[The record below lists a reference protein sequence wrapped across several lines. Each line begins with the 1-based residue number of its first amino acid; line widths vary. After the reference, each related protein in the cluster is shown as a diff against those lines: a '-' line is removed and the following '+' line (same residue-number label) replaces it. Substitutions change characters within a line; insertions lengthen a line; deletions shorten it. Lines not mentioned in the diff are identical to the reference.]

1 MNSKKWNEIL
11 FFKKQL
17 SLKKGNWTLSG
28 CDSNR
33 RGYRFYP
40 VQQMPRHVSPFAPRF
55 TPAPLIRLVRYYEQW
70 LPVGDPGVL
79 LRMGSFLQ
87 NTVTWDKNT
96 LLDGKRKEK
105 KGDYMILKANILS
118 FKFPLR
124 CLPSSKMFLH
134 QVNVF
139 LQRGTLPRW
148 YDQSNNFRVRQLL
161 YESFQSA

>member
-1 MNSKKWNEIL
+1 MFAPQIL
-11 FFKKQL
+11 HKPLFLNAPGSIAFSQEHFKTISYAKFGGQTECIM
-17 SLKKGNWTLSG
+17 GNWKIV
-28 CDSNR
+28 N
-33 RGYRFYP
+33 
-40 VQQMPRHVSPFAPRF
+40 VSPVAPRF

-105 KGDYMILKANILS
+105 QRDYMILKANILS
-118 FKFPLR
+118 FKFPQR

-139 LQRGTLPRW
+139 LQRGTLPR
-148 YDQSNNFRVRQLL
+148 
-161 YESFQSA
+161 